1 MASTYTSNGIEL
13 IGDGEQSNTWG
24 DTTNTNWELMEE
36 MAAGGVSIA
45 LTGTTYTL
53 TTTDG
58 ASSNGRHA
66 VVTFLGSPGGTCTVT
81 VTPNTVQK
89 TYIIKNDSDE
99 TVTMSQ
105 GSGST
110 VNIAAGKSKIVFCDG
125 AGAGAAVTNLSDG
138 FDSTTLAELGITAT
152 AAELNIMDGV
162 TATTA
167 EINVL
172 DGFTGSTA
180 DLNEIAG
187 AATAGGVGKILQV
200 VHAVKA
206 SDTTTSSTT
215 AIDLSLSASITPS
228 SASNTILVLV
238 NVDVF
243 SNNIGAGDDTG
254 GGIQLLEDSSV
265 VIQRQS
271 SIHSSNLSN
280 PWSNMSIDGIYLSS
294 PATTSAVTFE
304 VYGYNNN
311 ASGAG
316 SVEFQASSTI
326 TVMEIAA

>member
-1 MASTYTSNGIEL
+1 
-13 IGDGEQSNTWG
+13 
-24 DTTNTNWELMEE
+24 MEE
-36 MAAGGVSIA
+36 MVAGGVSIA
-45 LTGTTYTL
+45 LTGTTQSL
-53 TTTDG
+53 AVTDG
-58 ASSNGRHA
+58 ATSYGRHA

-125 AGAGAAVTNLSDG
+125 AGSGAAVTNLSDG

-187 AATAGGVGKILQV
+187 AATTGLGKILQV
-200 VHAVKA
+200 VEGVKA
-206 SDTTTSSTT
+206 SDTTTSSTSP
-215 AIDLSLSASITPS
+215 IDISLNASITPS
-228 SASNTILVLV
+228 SASNKILIFAVV
-238 NVDVF
+238 NGTSVRD
-243 SNNIGAGDDTG
+243 GEDDAGF
-254 GGIQLLEDSSV
+254 IIRLLRDATDLTAKTANSISTN
-265 VIQRQS
+265 VIDEGFTAD
-271 SIHSSNLSN
+271 LSF
-280 PWSNMSIDGIYLSS
+280 MYIDS
-294 PATTSAVTFE
+294 PATTSSTTYNVYGNLTYSGGSTTVTFYAGARIILME
-304 VYGYNNN
+304 V
-311 ASGAG
+311 
-316 SVEFQASSTI
+316 
-326 TVMEIAA
+326 AA